1 MSRHAA
7 VTSRSDTHRPMPDT
21 RLARLDEAHA
31 ALASLREEER
41 RLERLGLEG
50 ALRGCRE
57 QLRYWEF
64 LAALFALEPLAA
76 GRGPGLPALPA
87 GAPRAAHRA
96 SRGH

>member
-7 VTSRSDTHRPMPDT
+7 VTPRSDPNRPMPAS
-21 RLARLDEAHA
+21 RARRLDEAHA

-41 RLERLGLEG
+41 RLERLGLDG

-64 LAALFALEPLAA
+64 LAALFALEPLSPRHGAA
-76 GRGPGLPALPA
+76 RVD
-87 GAPRAAHRA
+87 RVH
-96 SRGH
+96 